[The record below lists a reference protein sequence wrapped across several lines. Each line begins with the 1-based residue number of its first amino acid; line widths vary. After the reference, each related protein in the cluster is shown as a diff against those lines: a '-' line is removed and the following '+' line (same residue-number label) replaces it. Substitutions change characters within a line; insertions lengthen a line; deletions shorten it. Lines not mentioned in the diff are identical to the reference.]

1 MTRLDLSY
9 ARHSD
14 VDSLA
19 GVHCSRGHRQGHR
32 VEGKSAK
39 IASELALLLIWW
51 AREGDFFLKRHDTKL
66 VMGSNFSCGWMRKN
80 YWIHS

>member
-1 MTRLDLSY
+1 MTMLDLSY

-19 GVHCSRGHRQGHR
+19 GVHCRRGHRQGHR

-39 IASELALLLIWW
+39 IASDIALPVI
-51 AREGDFFLKRHDTKL
+51 A
-66 VMGSNFSCGWMRKN
+66 MGQVKEIFSYNVTTQSLCVGF
-80 YWIHS
+80 

>member
-39 IASELALLLIWW
+39 IASDIALLLSDCNGSSQ
-51 AREGDFFLKRHDTKL
+51 GDFFLKRDDTKL
-66 VMGSNFSCGWMRKN
+66 VLGSNFSCG
-80 YWIHS
+80 